1 MVEYLRLGRVYQG
14 DGLGGWISDDF
25 FEFDDVG
32 VSSESSEDLD
42 FPFDFGLLDW
52 FEDLDNYIF
61 VISYG
66 GAHVDFG
73 VLALP
78 DFGDDFVAV
87 DVPSLGSEYPYSM
100 S

>member
-1 MVEYLRLGRVYQG
+1 MYQG

-25 FEFDDVG
+25 LEFDDAG
-32 VSSESSEDLD
+32 VSGEGPEDLD

-52 FEDLDNYIF
+52 FEDLDDY
-61 VISYG
+61 VLVVSDG
-66 GAHVDFG
+66 GPHVDFG

-78 DFGDDFVAV
+78 DFGDDFIAV
-87 DVPSLGSEYPYSM
+87 DVPALGTLYPYSM